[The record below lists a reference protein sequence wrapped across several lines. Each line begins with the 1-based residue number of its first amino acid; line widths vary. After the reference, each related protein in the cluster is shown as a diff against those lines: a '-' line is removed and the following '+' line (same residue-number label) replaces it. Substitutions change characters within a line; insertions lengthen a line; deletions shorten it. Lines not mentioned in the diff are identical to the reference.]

1 MLIVVIRIFIIL
13 ALLALVY
20 VCQRVLRKE
29 AKKSVYSYRLVAM
42 VGVIFFLIMNVILQ
56 VIWLWD
62 GIQFMTYFNNSM
74 LSFNLLTDLLSSF
87 SSITA
92 LAFIPAILFSVMLVI
107 SNIVLFV
114 KEGRSVS
121 NTLGI
126 LSSVVLVF
134 GSLSVFMLYTFLD
147 RIIDVHSYLGHHI
160 SLAFENTVAILL
172 VYFEC
177 MMVATF
183 YAARKSRYHK
193 VAHDKKYIIV
203 LGCSVREDGLPNGV
217 LRKRIEAA
225 VKFAHE
231 QKHDTGKLPTLVFS
245 GGKGDDEPISEAE
258 SMQKYAI
265 AQKYEGKII
274 LEDKSTTT
282 HENFKFSK
290 EKIKDLEH
298 VAFATTDFHIFR
310 SGVFATKLGYKHI
323 EGIGAK
329 SPWYFYYNALIREF
343 IANLNAERKM
353 HIAIVCTMI
362 GCILG
367 LLTITYF
374 FDLL

>member
-1 MLIVVIRIFIIL
+1 MLV
-13 ALLALVY
+13 LLALIY
-20 VCQRVLRKE
+20 VCQRILRKE
-29 AKKSVYSYRLVAM
+29 AKKSVYSYRLVAII
-42 VGVIFFLIMNVILQ
+42 GIIFFLIMNIILQ

-62 GIQFMTYFNNSM
+62 GIQYIEYFDSST
-74 LSFNLLTDLLSSF
+74 LSYNLLSDLLSSF
-87 SSITA
+87 SNITV
-92 LAFIPAILFSVMLVI
+92 LVFIPAIIFSVMLVL
-107 SNIVLFV
+107 SNIVLFI

-134 GSLSVFMLYTFLD
+134 GSISVLALYTFLD
-147 RIIDVHSYLGHHI
+147 SIINVHSYLGHHI
-160 SLAFENTVAILL
+160 SLAFENIIAILL

-177 MMVATF
+177 MMIATF
-183 YAARKSRYHK
+183 YAARKSRHHK
-193 VAHDKKYIIV
+193 VMHDKKYVIV
-203 LGCSVREDGLPNGV
+203 LGCSVREDGLPGGV

-231 QKHDTGKLPTLVFS
+231 QERDTGKLPALIFS
-245 GGKGDDEPISEAE
+245 GGKGEDEPISEAE
-258 SMQKYAI
+258 SMQKYASS
-265 AQKYEGKII
+265 QKYEGKII

-282 HENFKFSK
+282 YENFKFSK
-290 EKIKDLEH
+290 EKIKGLEH

-343 IANLNAERKM
+343 IANLNAERKL
-353 HIAIVCTMI
+353 HITIVCAMI
-362 GCILG
+362 GCILS
-367 LLTITYF
+367 LLSITYCF
-374 FDLL
+374 NLL

>member
-1 MLIVVIRIFIIL
+1 
-13 ALLALVY
+13 
-20 VCQRVLRKE
+20 
-29 AKKSVYSYRLVAM
+29 
-42 VGVIFFLIMNVILQ
+42 
-56 VIWLWD
+56 
-62 GIQFMTYFNNSM
+62 M
-74 LSFNLLTDLLSSF
+74 LSNICHILITPNLFFSIFTDILTNS
-87 SSITA
+87 A
-92 LAFIPAILFSVMLVI
+92 GLATLTSIPAILFSAVLVA
-107 SNIVLFV
+107 SNIVLFI
-114 KEGRSVS
+114 KEGKSAS
-121 NTLGI
+121 NTFGI
-126 LSSVVLVF
+126 LSSIVLIF
-134 GSLSVFMLYTFLD
+134 GSISVFMLYTFLD
-147 RIIDVHSYLGHHI
+147 KIIDVHSYLGHHI
-160 SLAFENTVAILL
+160 SLAFENIVAILL
-172 VYFEC
+172 LYFEC
-177 MMVATF
+177 MMAATF

-193 VAHDKKYIIV
+193 VAHDKKYVIV
-203 LGCSVREDGLPNGV
+203 LGCSVREDGLSGGV

-231 QKHDTGKLPTLVFS
+231 QERDTGKLPTLIFS
-245 GGKGDDEPISEAE
+245 GGKGGGEPISEAE
-258 SMQKYAI
+258 SMQKYVI

-274 LEDKSTTT
+274 LEDKSATT

-310 SGVFATKLGYKHI
+310 SGVFATKLGYEHI

-367 LLTITYF
+367 LLTIIYF

>member
-1 MLIVVIRIFIIL
+1 MLIIIIRIIIIL
-13 ALLALVY
+13 ALLVLIY
-20 VCQRVLRKE
+20 VCQRALRKE
-29 AKKSVYSYRLVAM
+29 AKKSVYSYHLITM

-56 VIWLWD
+56 VIWLRD
-62 GIQFMTYFNNSM
+62 DTQFMAYFDNSM

-87 SSITA
+87 SGITA

-107 SNIVLFV
+107 SNIVLFT
-114 KEGRSVS
+114 KERRSIS
-121 NTLGI
+121 NALGI
-126 LSSVVLVF
+126 LSSIVLVF
-134 GSLSVFMLYTFLD
+134 GSLSVLMLYIFLD
-147 RIIDVHSYLGHHI
+147 KIIDVHSYLGYHI
-160 SLAFENTVAILL
+160 SLAFENSIAILL

-177 MMVATF
+177 MMAATF
-183 YAARKSRYHK
+183 YAARKSRHHK
-193 VAHDKKYIIV
+193 VTHDKKYIII
-203 LGCSVREDGLPNGV
+203 LGCSVREDGLPGGV
-217 LRKRIEAA
+217 LRKRIETA

-231 QKHDTGKLPTLVFS
+231 QKRDTKKLPTLIFS

-258 SMQKYAI
+258 SMLKYTTS
-265 AQKYEGKII
+265 QKYEGKII

-290 EKIKDLEH
+290 KKIKDLEH

-353 HIAIVCTMI
+353 HISIVGAMI

-367 LLTITYF
+367 VLMITYF
-374 FDLL
+374 FNLL

>member
-1 MLIVVIRIFIIL
+1 MLIVIVQSIIL
-13 ALLALVY
+13 LGLLILLF
-20 VCQRVLRKE
+20 VCQRAVRKA
-29 AKKSVYSYRLVAM
+29 AKKSVYSYRVVSIVGLV
-42 VGVIFFLIMNVILQ
+42 FFLILNIVLQTILLRDA
-56 VIWLWD
+56 IEYMSYFD
-62 GIQFMTYFNNSM
+62 NSQFVFSIFTDI
-74 LSFNLLTDLLSSF
+74 LSNF
-87 SSITA
+87 SG
-92 LAFIPAILFSVMLVI
+92 LASLAAIPAILFSVVLVA
-107 SNIVLFV
+107 SNIVLFI
-114 KEGRSVS
+114 KEGKSVS
-121 NTLGI
+121 NTFGI
-126 LSSVVLVF
+126 LSSIVLVF
-134 GSLSVFMLYTFLD
+134 GSISVFMLYTFLD
-147 RIIDVHSYLGHHI
+147 KIIDVHSYLGHHI

-172 VYFEC
+172 LYFEC
-177 MMVATF
+177 MMAATF
-183 YAARKSRYHK
+183 YAAYKSMRHK
-193 VAHDKKYIIV
+193 ALHDKKYVIV
-203 LGCSVREDGLPNGV
+203 LGCGVREDGLPGGV

-231 QKHDTGKLPTLVFS
+231 QERDTGKLPTLIFS
-245 GGKGDDEPISEAE
+245 GGKGGDEPISEAE
-258 SMQKYAI
+258 SMQKYVI

-310 SGVFATKLGYKHI
+310 SGVFASKLGYKHI